1 MIIKVPD
8 SWNEV
13 TVSQFQEINSIPLES
28 KSRALEIISIL
39 INEDTEEIR
48 KYDMQSLNR
57 IVAALGWCDELPS
70 DKDFE
75 EVLTIDDTTYH
86 MVKMSSFSVG
96 EWIDLEQYFEDPI
109 NNLHNIL
116 GVFYRDNSLP
126 YDTITSE
133 KRASIFRDKVNVG
146 QVYGTVVFFLQ
157 YRKKLYSDH
166 SGIFSTSDTED
177 GDEPETEA
185 EKNTLL
191 AEAAK
196 VKKWGWYA
204 YIYCLAKGDVT
215 RIEQVMQTNFV
226 LTLTH
231 RSFEIENKKLYE
243 FYEYGR
249 YNTGLTG

>member
-1 MIIKVPD
+1 MKTIKVPD

-39 INEDTEEIR
+39 INEDIEEIR

-75 EVLTIDDTTYH
+75 EVLTLDGTSYH

-116 GVFYRDNSLP
+116 GVFYRDNDLP

-146 QVYGTVVFFLQ
+146 QVYGTVVFFCN
-157 YRKKLYSDH
+157 
-166 SGIFSTSDTED
+166 I
-177 GDEPETEA
+177 
-185 EKNTLL
+185 EKNCIQTIAVYFQLQIMKMEMNQKPKQKKTSFLRRLL
-191 AEAAK
+191 RLK
-196 VKKWGWYA
+196 S
-204 YIYCLAKGDVT
+204 GDGT
-215 RIEQVMQTNFV
+215 PTY
-226 LTLTH
+226 TA
-231 RSFEIENKKLYE
+231 
-243 FYEYGR
+243 
-249 YNTGLTG
+249 

>member
-1 MIIKVPD
+1 MKTIKVPD

-39 INEDTEEIR
+39 INEDIEEIR

-75 EVLTIDDTTYH
+75 EVLTLDGTNYH

-116 GVFYRDNSLP
+116 GVFYRDNDLP

-146 QVYGTVVFFLQ
+146 QVYGTVVFFCN
-157 YRKKLYSDH
+157 
-166 SGIFSTSDTED
+166 I
-177 GDEPETEA
+177 
-185 EKNTLL
+185 EKNCIQTIAVYFQLEIMKMEMSQKPKQKRIPYWRRLL
-191 AEAAK
+191 RLK
-196 VKKWGWYA
+196 S
-204 YIYCLAKGDVT
+204 GDGT
-215 RIEQVMQTNFV
+215 PTY
-226 LTLTH
+226 TA
-231 RSFEIENKKLYE
+231 
-243 FYEYGR
+243 
-249 YNTGLTG
+249 

>member
-1 MIIKVPD
+1 MKTIKVPD

-39 INEDTEEIR
+39 INEDIEEIR

-70 DKDFE
+70 DKDFDQ
-75 EVLTIDDTTYH
+75 VLTLDGTNYH

-116 GVFYRDNSLP
+116 GVFYRDNDLP

-133 KRASIFRDKVNVG
+133 KRAAIFKDKVNVG
-146 QVYGTVVFFLQ
+146 QVYGTVVFFCNIERNCIQTIKVYFQLQ
-157 YRKKLYSDH
+157 IMKMEMNQKPKQKKVPYWRRLLRLR
-166 SGIFSTSDTED
+166 SGD
-177 GDEPETEA
+177 G
-185 EKNTLL
+185 
-191 AEAAK
+191 
-196 VKKWGWYA
+196 
-204 YIYCLAKGDVT
+204 
-215 RIEQVMQTNFV
+215 
-226 LTLTH
+226 TH
-231 RSFEIENKKLYE
+231 TY
-243 FYEYGR
+243 
-249 YNTGLTG
+249 TA